1 MGNNKYYTPDGFND
15 TLPGICSFKKDAE
28 SKLRRLFSL
37 HGYSEIETPGIEYC
51 DIYMK
56 PSFLKEEELYKMVD
70 QKGRLICARYD
81 GTIPTAR
88 FAATLYKDEPLPLRL
103 CYIENM
109 YRFNQSGGGK
119 QSEFTQAGV
128 ELMGAS
134 GSDSDAEVIALAI
147 SAALETGVE
156 DLQISIGQTKLFEG
170 LARQFG
176 LDGESTD
183 KLKSA
188 IASKDSVMIEKTAS
202 EAGLS
207 TDDARTLQMLTEFSG
222 SDEMLDEFEKR
233 VTDEQAIE
241 ALKNI
246 REILAALDEYGYLKY
261 VTVDLGLFGNED
273 YYTGVIFKGYTYE
286 VGFPIISGGRYDN
299 TVGVF
304 GREMSCVGF
313 SLSLSLAITAL
324 GRQGKIPDEKGP
336 DAIIGYDIN
345 IPGAR
350 AAALALAMKLR
361 GEGSTVILDSSHLSE
376 QELDEYAGMRAIAA
390 TFYINEAKEDEE

>member
-376 QELDEYAGMRAIAA
+376 EELDEYAGKRAIAA